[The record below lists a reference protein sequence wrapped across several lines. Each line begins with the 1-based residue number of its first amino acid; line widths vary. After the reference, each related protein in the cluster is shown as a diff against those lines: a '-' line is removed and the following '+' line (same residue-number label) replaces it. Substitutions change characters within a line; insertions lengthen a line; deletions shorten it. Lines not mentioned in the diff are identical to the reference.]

1 MMLLIA
7 LRIAKHHELM
17 SNSRT
22 AEQKRDTAETKV
34 EVKIDIDGCGQS
46 KINTGVAFFD
56 HMLTLFSK
64 PSLCDLEIIADGDIE
79 VDYHHTVEDVGI
91 VLGSCIK
98 EALSDKK
105 GIYRY
110 GWSLLPMDETLSRV
124 AVDFGGRPY
133 LSFNA
138 PEKIE
143 SIREFSFGLVEEF
156 LRAFANNAGA
166 NIHVEVISGRDAHH
180 IAESIFK
187 GLAKACD
194 IAFKIDPRV
203 EGVPSTKDTL

>member
-1 MMLLIA
+1 
-7 LRIAKHHELM
+7 
-17 SNSRT
+17 
-22 AEQKRDTAETKV
+22 
-34 EVKIDIDGCGQS
+34 
-46 KINTGVAFFD
+46 
-56 HMLTLFSK
+56 MLTLFSK
-64 PSLCDLEIIADGDIE
+64 HSLCDLDITANGDIE

-91 VLGSCIK
+91 VLGTCIK
-98 EALSDKK
+98 EALSNKK

-110 GWSLLPMDETLSRV
+110 GWALLPMDETLTRV

-133 LSFNA
+133 LSFKA

-156 LRAFANNAGA
+156 LRGFSNNAGA

-180 IAESIFK
+180 MAESIFK
-187 GLAKACD
+187 GLAKSCD

-203 EGVPSTKDTL
+203 EGVPSTKETL

>member
-1 MMLLIA
+1 MSIK
-7 LRIAKHHELM
+7 RTAKH
-17 SNSRT
+17 NR
-22 AEQKRDTAETKV
+22 QTAETKV
-34 EVKIDIDGCGQS
+34 EVKINIDGCGKS
-46 KINTGVAFFD
+46 KIDTGVPFLD

-64 PSLCDLEIIADGDIE
+64 HSLCDLDIKANGDIE

-91 VLGSCIK
+91 VLGTCIK
-98 EALSDKK
+98 EALSNKK

-110 GWSLLPMDETLSRV
+110 GWALLPMDETLTRV

-133 LSFNA
+133 LSFKA

-156 LRAFANNAGA
+156 LRGFSNNAGA

-180 IAESIFK
+180 MAESIFK
-187 GLAKACD
+187 GLAKSCD

-203 EGVPSTKDTL
+203 EGVPSTKETL

>member
-1 MMLLIA
+1 MVLLIA
-7 LRIAKHHELM
+7 LTIVKHQNLM
-17 SNSRT
+17 SNTRT

-34 EVKIDIDGCGQS
+34 EIKINIDGTGQS

-64 PSLCDLEIIADGDIE
+64 HSLCDLEIFADGDIE

-91 VLGSCIK
+91 VLGKCIK
-98 EALSDKK
+98 EALGNKK
-105 GIYRY
+105 GLYRY
-110 GWSLLPMDETLSRV
+110 GWSLLPMDETLSRI

-133 LSFNA
+133 LSFKA

-156 LRAFANNAGA
+156 LRAFSNNAEA

-194 IAFKIDPRV
+194 TEFKIDPRV
-203 EGVPSTKDTL
+203 EGIPSTKETL

>member
-1 MMLLIA
+1 
-7 LRIAKHHELM
+7 M
-17 SNSRT
+17 SIKRT
-22 AEQKRDTAETKV
+22 AEHNRQTAETTV
-34 EVKIDIDGCGQS
+34 EVKINIDGCGKS
-46 KINTGVAFFD
+46 KIDTGVPFLD

-64 PSLCDLEIIADGDIE
+64 HSLCDLDIKANGDIE

-91 VLGSCIK
+91 VLGTCIK
-98 EALSDKK
+98 EALSNKK

-110 GWSLLPMDETLSRV
+110 GWALLPMDETLTRV

-133 LSFNA
+133 LSFKA

-156 LRAFANNAGA
+156 LRGFSNNAGA

-180 IAESIFK
+180 MAESIFK
-187 GLAKACD
+187 GLAKSCD

-203 EGVPSTKDTL
+203 EGVPSTKETL

>member
-1 MMLLIA
+1 MTINRSA
-7 LRIAKHHELM
+7 EH
-17 SNSRT
+17 SR
-22 AEQKRDTAETKV
+22 QTAETKV
-34 EVKIDIDGCGQS
+34 EVKINVDGCGKS
-46 KINTGVAFFD
+46 TIDTGVPFLD

-64 PSLCDLEIIADGDIE
+64 HSLCDLDITANGDIE

-91 VLGSCIK
+91 VLGTCIK
-98 EALSDKK
+98 EALSNKK

-110 GWSLLPMDETLSRV
+110 GWALLPMDETLTRV

-133 LSFNA
+133 LSFKA

-156 LRAFANNAGA
+156 LRGFSNNAGA

-180 IAESIFK
+180 MAESIFK
-187 GLAKACD
+187 GLAKSCD

-203 EGVPSTKDTL
+203 EGVPSTKETL

>member
-1 MMLLIA
+1 
-7 LRIAKHHELM
+7 
-17 SNSRT
+17 
-22 AEQKRDTAETKV
+22 
-34 EVKIDIDGCGQS
+34 
-46 KINTGVAFFD
+46 

-64 PSLCDLEIIADGDIE
+64 HSLCDLEIIADGDIE

-98 EALSDKK
+98 EALRDKK

-203 EGVPSTKDTL
+203 EGVPSTKETL

>member
-1 MMLLIA
+1 MVLLIA
-7 LRIAKHHELM
+7 LTIVKHQNLM
-17 SNSRT
+17 SNTRT

-34 EVKIDIDGCGQS
+34 EIKINIDGTGQS

-64 PSLCDLEIIADGDIE
+64 HSLCDLEIFADGDIE

-91 VLGSCIK
+91 VLGKCIK
-98 EALSDKK
+98 EALGNKK
-105 GIYRY
+105 GLYRY

-133 LSFNA
+133 LSFKA

-143 SIREFSFGLVEEF
+143 SIR
-156 LRAFANNAGA
+156 
-166 NIHVEVISGRDAHH
+166 
-180 IAESIFK
+180 
-187 GLAKACD
+187 
-194 IAFKIDPRV
+194 
-203 EGVPSTKDTL
+203 

>member
-1 MMLLIA
+1 
-7 LRIAKHHELM
+7 M
-17 SNSRT
+17 SINRAAEHSR
-22 AEQKRDTAETKV
+22 QTAETKV
-34 EVKIDIDGCGQS
+34 EVKINIDGCGKS
-46 KINTGVAFFD
+46 KIDTGVPFLD

-64 PSLCDLEIIADGDIE
+64 HSLCDLDIKANGDIE

-91 VLGSCIK
+91 VLGTCIK
-98 EALSDKK
+98 EALSNKK

-110 GWSLLPMDETLSRV
+110 GWALLPMDETLTRV

-133 LSFNA
+133 LSFKA

-156 LRAFANNAGA
+156 LRGFSNNAGA

-180 IAESIFK
+180 MAESIFK
-187 GLAKACD
+187 GLAKSCD

-203 EGVPSTKDTL
+203 EGVPSTKETL